1 MPHHHG
7 LRTAVPGSPVPRGF
21 VRIRRIRRSRRSGPT
36 LPGTLVLGALAVLGG
51 CEKDKLKGPEA
62 EVRKSDVKIS
72 LPAVPAFDLPPA
84 PTDGSH
90 TVKELR
96 VKGKKLLESEITV
109 KGIITWAYDCPTA
122 VRQPGMSDTDL
133 KKMIDEDP
141 TKCERPK
148 FYVGD
153 AADTPAEKSLWVV
166 DVPRPYN
173 KLELERLPK
182 DELRN
187 PPPDRCDPKAD
198 LKKTVCPPYK
208 VGDQVEITGTWK
220 LSSPHSE
227 RNSDGLLV
235 YKKMRNVTQAWE
247 SPVIVPKPG
256 AQGTPSGP
264 GKPSPKELVN
274 KGGKS
279 SG

>member
-7 LRTAVPGSPVPRGF
+7 PRTAVTSILALLGG
-21 VRIRRIRRSRRSGPT
+21 
-36 LPGTLVLGALAVLGG
+36 GTVLLGG

-62 EVRKSDVKIS
+62 EVRKVDVKLN
-72 LPAVPAFDLPPA
+72 LPAVPGFDLPPQPA
-84 PTDGSH
+84 DGSH

-109 KGIITWAYDCPTA
+109 KGVVTWAYDCPTA
-122 VRQPGMSDTDL
+122 VRQPGMSDKDL
-133 KKMIDEDP
+133 QKMIEDDP

-148 FYVGD
+148 FYIGD
-153 AADTPAEKSLWVV
+153 AADTPAQKSLWVV

-173 KLELERLPK
+173 KLELKRLPK
-182 DELRN
+182 EELRN
-187 PPPDRCDPKAD
+187 PPPDKCDPKAD
-198 LKKTVCPPYK
+198 PKKSACPPYK
-208 VGDQVEITGTWK
+208 VGDQVEVTGMFK

-235 YKKMRNVTQAWE
+235 YKRMKNVTETWE
-247 SPVIVPKPG
+247 SPAIEPRPG
-256 AQGTPSGP
+256 APAAPAAPAAPS
-264 GKPSPKELVN
+264 KPSPQDLVN
-274 KGGKS
+274 KGKS

>member
-7 LRTAVPGSPVPRGF
+7 LRTAALG
-21 VRIRRIRRSRRSGPT
+21 I
-36 LPGTLVLGALAVLGG
+36 LVLLGG

-62 EVRKSDVKIS
+62 EVRKSDMKAS
-72 LPAVPAFDLPPA
+72 LPAVPGFDLPPA
-84 PTDGSH
+84 PGDGSH

-96 VKGKKLLESEITV
+96 VKGKKLLESEVTV

-122 VRQPGMSDTDL
+122 VRQPGMSDKDL
-133 KKMIDEDP
+133 QKMIDEDP

-148 FYVGD
+148 FYIGD

-187 PPPDRCDPKAD
+187 PPPDKCNPKTDPK
-198 LKKTVCPPYK
+198 KSVCPPYK

-235 YKKMRNVTQAWE
+235 YKRMKNVTQSWE
-247 SPVIVPKPG
+247 SPESETKPG
-256 AQGTPSGP
+256 APDTPSG
-264 GKPSPKELVN
+264 GKPTPEDLVN
-274 KGGKS
+274 NGGKS

>member
-7 LRTAVPGSPVPRGF
+7 LRTAV
-21 VRIRRIRRSRRSGPT
+21 
-36 LPGTLVLGALAVLGG
+36 LGTLVLGSLALGG

-96 VKGKKLLESEITV
+96 VKGKKLLESDITV

-122 VRQPGMSDTDL
+122 VRQPGMSDKDL
-133 KKMIDEDP
+133 QKMIDEDP

-187 PPPDRCDPKAD
+187 PPADRCDPKAD
-198 LKKTVCPPYK
+198 PKKTVCPLYK

-235 YKKMRNVTQAWE
+235 YKKMKNVTQAWE
-247 SPVIVPKPG
+247 SPVIEPKPG
-256 AQGTPSGP
+256 TQGSPSGSGP
-264 GKPSPKELVN
+264 AKPSPKDLVN

>member
-7 LRTAVPGSPVPRGF
+7 LRTAV
-21 VRIRRIRRSRRSGPT
+21 
-36 LPGTLVLGALAVLGG
+36 LGTLVLLGG
-51 CEKDKLKGPEA
+51 CNKDKLKGPEA
-62 EVRKSDVKIS
+62 EVRKSDVKLNLPGVPGFE
-72 LPAVPAFDLPPA
+72 LPASPA
-84 PTDGSH
+84 DGSH
-90 TVKELR
+90 NVKELR
-96 VKGKKLLESEITV
+96 VKGKKLLETEITV

-122 VRQPGMSDTDL
+122 VRQPGMSDKDL
-133 KKMIDEDP
+133 QKMIDEDP
-141 TKCERPK
+141 GKCERPK
-148 FYVGD
+148 FYLGD
-153 AADTPAEKSLWVV
+153 SADTPAEKSLWVV

-187 PPPDRCDPKAD
+187 PPPDRCNPKTDPK
-198 LKKTVCPPYK
+198 KSVCPPYK

-235 YKKMRNVTQAWE
+235 YKKMKNVTQPWE
-247 SPVIVPKPG
+247 SPLIEAKPG
-256 AQGTPSGP
+256 APDAPSGA
-264 GKPSPKELVN
+264 KPSPQDLAN
-274 KGGKS
+274 KAGKT

>member
-7 LRTAVPGSPVPRGF
+7 FRTAVPSPFAGVLG
-21 VRIRRIRRSRRSGPT
+21 VV
-36 LPGTLVLGALAVLGG
+36 VLGALSAG
-51 CEKDKLKGPEA
+51 CDKDKLNGPEA
-62 EVRKSDVKIS
+62 EVRKTEVKLN
-72 LPAVPAFDLPPA
+72 LPPVPAFDLPAA
-84 PTDGSH
+84 PSDGSH

-96 VKGKKLLESEITV
+96 VKGKKLLESDITV

-122 VRQPGMSDTDL
+122 VRQPGMSDKDL
-133 KKMIDEDP
+133 QKMIDDDP

-153 AADTPAEKSLWVV
+153 AADTPPEKSMWVV

-173 KLELERLPK
+173 KLELKRLPK

-198 LKKTVCPPYK
+198 AKKTVCPPYK

-235 YKKMRNVTQAWE
+235 YKKMKNVTQEWE
-247 SPVIVPKPG
+247 SPVIEPKPG
-256 AQGTPSGP
+256 AQGTPP
-264 GKPSPKELVN
+264 APTKPSPQDLV
-274 KGGKS
+274 KGSKS